1 MGLAPVTQHKNELRM
16 ATTTSY
22 CYAVEVQAGKRN
34 GDHHI
39 PEEMA
44 RFQSEDVTLFPHL
57 SVALKLE
64 PPISEIWRVSA
75 MSAVPSVYNALKTH

>member
-1 MGLAPVTQHKNELRM
+1 MGLAPVTRHKNELQM

-22 CYAVEVQAGKRN
+22 CYAVEIQAGKRN

-44 RFQSEDVTLFPHL
+44 RFQSEDITLFPHL

-64 PPISEIWRVSA
+64 LPISEIWRVRA
-75 MSAVPSVYNALKTH
+75 MSTVPSVYNAFKTH